1 MLVKQLAARHAH
13 VFDPYALIGVL
24 ENLDDVAR
32 RSAHPDVRRFAAV
45 LSNCK
50 KLPMNPRLGD
60 FVTQV
65 LGDEVEKDVAKM
77 MVKVYKPSQQPM
89 RFPPP
94 LLESSYVRPWLYPR
108 GAVSRFQL
116 HRGVFVVGVLDILRV
131 IAQIK
136 EVTDKD
142 TIIDLYV

>member
-1 MLVKQLAARHAH
+1 VDQALVLVRQLATRPAH
-13 VFDPYALIGVL
+13 VFDLYALIGAL

-32 RSAHPDVRRFAAV
+32 RSAHLDVRRFAAV

-89 RFPPP
+89 CFP
-94 LLESSYVRPWLYPR
+94 LLESSYVRPWPYLR
-108 GAVSRFQL
+108 GAGTRFS
-116 HRGVFVVGVLDILRV
+116 
-131 IAQIK
+131 
-136 EVTDKD
+136 TP
-142 TIIDLYV
+142 

>member
-1 MLVKQLAARHAH
+1 
-13 VFDPYALIGVL
+13 
-24 ENLDDVAR
+24 
-32 RSAHPDVRRFAAV
+32 
-45 LSNCK
+45 
-50 KLPMNPRLGD
+50 MNPRLGD

-65 LGDEVEKDVAKM
+65 LEDEVEKDVAKM

-89 RFPPP
+89 RFPPL
-94 LLESSYVRPWLYPR
+94 LLESSYVQLWLYPR
-108 GAVSRFQL
+108 GAVSKFQL